1 MLVANAWHARSDA
14 ASSLVVTIG
23 IIGNLLGF
31 TFLDPL
37 AAAVVG
43 LMIIRMGWQF
53 SRGALSTL
61 VDRAADHA
69 ELQEIRR
76 TVQATAGVRGSHD
89 LKTRKLGD
97 MLAVD
102 VHLEI
107 DAHLTVEQAHRITVA
122 LRDALMSRHRV
133 IYVMTH
139 IDPWYPPDT
148 PQR

>member
-1 MLVANAWHARSDA
+1 
-14 ASSLVVTIG
+14 
-23 IIGNLLGF
+23 
-31 TFLDPL
+31 
-37 AAAVVG
+37 
-43 LMIIRMGWQF
+43 
-53 SRGALSTL
+53 
-61 VDRAADHA
+61 
-69 ELQEIRR
+69 
-76 TVQATAGVRGSHD
+76 
-89 LKTRKLGD
+89 